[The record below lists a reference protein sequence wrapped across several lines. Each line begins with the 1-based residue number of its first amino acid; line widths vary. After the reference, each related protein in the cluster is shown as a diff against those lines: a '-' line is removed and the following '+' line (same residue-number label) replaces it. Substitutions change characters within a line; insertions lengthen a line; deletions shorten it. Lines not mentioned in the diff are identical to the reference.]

1 MAINQR
7 RTYSAKHS
15 EVDSS
20 WQIVDAA
27 GKPLGRLAT
36 EIARVLQGKHKAIYT
51 PSMLTGDYVIVLNAS
66 QVATTGKKLEQKMYY
81 RHSGYPSGLRA
92 TPLQALLNKHPER
105 VIQAAVKGMLPK
117 NVLGSHMLRRLKVY
131 PGPQHPHAAQ
141 VNANKK
147 DLTEGSKT
155 AKRVKAVDESTG
167 RRGEEEITEQNGVS
181 LNESQ
186 NDPSG
191 TRKRGSK

>member
-1 MAINQR
+1 MVINQR
-7 RTYSAKHS
+7 RTYSARRS

-20 WQIVDAA
+20 WQVVDAA

-36 EIARVLQGKHKAIYT
+36 EIARVLQGKNKAMYT

-92 TPLQALLNKHPER
+92 TTLQALLDKHPER

-117 NVLGSHMLRRLKVY
+117 NVLGKHMLRRLKVY

-141 VNANKK
+141 VNANKNP
-147 DLTEGSKT
+147 TEDTKAT
-155 AKRVKAVDESTG
+155 KREKAVEESRDG
-167 RRGEEEITEQNGVS
+167 RGKEEVTEQNGTS
-181 LNESQ
+181 LTESRKG
-186 NDPSG
+186 PSG
-191 TRKRGSK
+191 TRKRRGK

>member
-1 MAINQR
+1 MTINQR
-7 RTYSAKHS
+7 KTYSAKLS

-20 WQIVDAA
+20 WQVVDAA

-105 VIQAAVKGMLPK
+105 VIQAAVKGMLPR
-117 NVLGSHMLRRLKVY
+117 NILGRHMLRRLKVY

-141 VNANKK
+141 VNANK
-147 DLTEGSKT
+147 DLTEDSKP
-155 AKRVKAVDESTG
+155 AKRVKAVDESRG
-167 RRGEEEITEQNGVS
+167 RREKEEITE
-181 LNESQ
+181 Q

-191 TRKRGSK
+191 TRKRRSK